1 MADLPAGEKEEVSVD
16 ADALEALTTMGY
28 TITEARDALK
38 AVPQDIKDVG
48 ARVKMALKN
57 LG

>member
-1 MADLPAGEKEEVSVD
+1 
-16 ADALEALTTMGY
+16 MGY
-28 TITEARDALK
+28 TVTEARDALK
-38 AVPQDIKDVG
+38 SVSPDVKDVG